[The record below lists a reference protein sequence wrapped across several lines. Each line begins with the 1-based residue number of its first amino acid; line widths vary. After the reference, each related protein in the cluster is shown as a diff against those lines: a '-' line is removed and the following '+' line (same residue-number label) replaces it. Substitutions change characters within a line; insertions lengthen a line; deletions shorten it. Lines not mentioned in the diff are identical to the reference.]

1 MAAEVVAGEI
11 HVFQVLF
18 VDDLNTPIA
27 VNTPEIDI
35 YYFDNLGARVDMVTA
50 GVMTA
55 VVPAETGRYVYP
67 FTVLATVFDD
77 GDTLYGKMSGVN
89 PGTGL
94 TTFVEQ
100 TVNVVSPNRALGGG
114 SVGMTA
120 TFVKG
125 GGAC

>member
-18 VDDLNTPIA
+18 VDELNTPIA
-27 VNTPEIDI
+27 VNDPEIDI
-35 YYFDNLGARVDMVTA
+35 YYFDDGGGRVDLVVDAT
-50 GVMTA
+50 MTA

-67 FTVLATVFDD
+67 FTVLATVFED

-94 TTFVEQ
+94 ATFVEE
-100 TVNVVSPNRALGGG
+100 TVNVVSPNRALGAVP
-114 SVGMTA
+114 VGMIA
-120 TFVKG
+120 SFVKNT
-125 GGAC
+125 C